1 MRESMQ
7 QYPRPTLP
15 QTRKP
20 EPPAGTPEHAEWLL
34 DEAEE
39 ETFPASDA
47 TSPSNPGSTSS
58 VNSIAGEG
66 RDTPTT
72 EQDLR
77 DKDDEEK

>member
-15 QTRKP
+15 RNRKP

-34 DEAEE
+34 DEAED

-47 TSPSNPGSTSS
+47 TAPSQPGSSAS
-58 VNSIAGEG
+58 VNSMAEEG
-66 RDTPTT
+66 RNTMLT
-72 EQDLR
+72 EEELR
-77 DKDDEEK
+77 TRDGKKE